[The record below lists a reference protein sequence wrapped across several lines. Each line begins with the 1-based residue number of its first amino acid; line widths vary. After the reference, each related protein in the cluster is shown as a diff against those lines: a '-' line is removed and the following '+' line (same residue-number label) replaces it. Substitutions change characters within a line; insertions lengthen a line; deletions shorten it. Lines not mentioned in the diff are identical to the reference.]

1 VNRLVLDRKRKDTRR
16 RRRKIEHEERKKE
29 RMKDFDASKGRW
41 KLARKHKSTTAK
53 QKKLWASEHI
63 AKFSKWFGLQK
74 FVLLVKAVEV
84 VVGNFLLTG

>member
-1 VNRLVLDRKRKDTRR
+1 MILSECEKNKPDDTDIYPFFIVGCFSFSLFVEISPSVNRLVLDRKRKDTRR

-53 QKKLWASEHI
+53 QKTL
-63 AKFSKWFGLQK
+63 
-74 FVLLVKAVEV
+74 
-84 VVGNFLLTG
+84 